1 MSKIHLYSKTRF
13 PVDFWVLE
21 IDFKSLGLRWRK
33 ALSLG
38 VQRLPHSLWVII
50 TAYLPSM
57 EWVTV
62 LPVINTFALFS
73 RTDWQTFEYIMFI
86 FLWPFF
92 FPQEKISAL
101 KKQANH
107 IVQQA
112 QREQDHF
119 VKEKNNLIMMLQR
132 VSISFS
138 ELVVVKHR
146 FQLRES
152 CFRQDKCLVRNTSE
166 LQFKEDFSTYIFTQ
180 SFTVVISW
188 WSVND

>member
-1 MSKIHLYSKTRF
+1 MFILKGPWEVCSHLGPGAIS
-13 PVDFWVLE
+13 PVTIW
-21 IDFKSLGLRWRK
+21 GLRGEPGQLCWTRLHPGYPS
-33 ALSLG
+33 ALNKRRLAPSFCSL
-38 VQRLPHSLWVII
+38 S
-50 TAYLPSM
+50 S
-57 EWVTV
+57 
-62 LPVINTFALFS
+62 PVINTFSLFS